1 MSSIQMP
8 PVPDG
13 LRDILKAYPGHIERL
28 QHALNW
34 TIEHPSAA
42 TPPFEVAIWALEG
55 RLETFISEA
64 RHELQA
70 AEDGG
75 DSDAIA
81 QADRKLKVMLDCSS
95 RNVWKA
101 RNLLR
106 YFDDMEDRSQT
117 T

>member
-1 MSSIQMP
+1 MSSTQVP

-13 LRDILKAYPGHIERL
+13 LREMLKAYPSHIECL
-28 QHALNW
+28 QEDIVW
-34 TIEHPSAA
+34 VIQHPSAV
-42 TPPFEVAIWALEG
+42 TPPFERAIWVLEG
-55 RLETFISEA
+55 RIETFISEA

-81 QADRKLKVMLDCSS
+81 QAGRKLKVMLDCSS

-106 YFDDMEDRSQT
+106 YFDDMEDRSQAT
-117 T
+117 